1 MNWDGHGGFQRARK
15 SDSVLGRPR
24 RRDGMARGYAK
35 DLRERAVAMVEE
47 GENGREIARM
57 LKLAPPPGRYSL
69 LFNHLLTKP

>member
-1 MNWDGHGGFQRARK
+1 
-15 SDSVLGRPR
+15 
-24 RRDGMARGYAK
+24 MARGYAK

-47 GENGREIARM
+47 GENRREIARR